1 MNLQWSQQND
11 SKNNVMLMDRSNQ
24 GTNRTAHNANRIEA
38 MQRNQQNARKK
49 LWQWVKVRKE
59 QGEGHE
65 KQSIE
70 QNLKRLSMDGIYNST
85 RRMAEK
91 PLSFMTF
98 CFFLPNFHPL
108 PMFFF

>member
-24 GTNRTAHNANRIEA
+24 GTNRTANRIEA
-38 MQRNQQNARKK
+38 KQRNQQNARKK

-59 QGEGHE
+59 QGEGH
-65 KQSIE
+65 KKRSIE
-70 QNLKRLSMDGIYNST
+70 QYLKRLSMDGSYNRFS
-85 RRMAEK
+85 RMAEK
-91 PLSFMTF
+91 PLFFMPF
-98 CFFLPNFHPL
+98 CFFLPNFNPL